1 MNRLNGL
8 VLAGGQSLR
17 MGKDKGQITYH
28 GQPQSIYLYN
38 LVRKLCGNTYLS
50 IREDQK
56 DLYADTL
63 PTITDRNVYRG
74 PFNGILSAHEFDPEA
89 SWLVVACDL
98 PLMDLSG
105 LRSLI
110 AERDTRKDATAMATR
125 KTGLPEPLAA
135 IWEAGTL
142 EKVPSYLE
150 NTESSCPRKY
160 LLNSDIKLVFPT
172 DDTILLNSNSE
183 EDYKEVMKILSTA

>member
-1 MNRLNGL
+1 
-8 VLAGGQSLR
+8 
-17 MGKDKGQITYH
+17 MGKDKGQIAYR

-38 LVRKLCGNTYLS
+38 LVSKLCGNTYLS

-74 PFNGILSAHEFDPEA
+74 PFNGIMSAHEFDPLA

-98 PLMDLSG
+98 PLMDISG
-105 LRSLI
+105 LKSLI
-110 AERDTRKDATAMATR
+110 AERDSSRDATAMATR

-142 EKVPSYLE
+142 DKVPSYLE
-150 NTESSCPRKY
+150 NSESSCPRKY
-160 LLNSDIKLVFPT
+160 LLNSDIKLVFPA

-183 EDYKEVMKILSTA
+183 EDYKEVMKILSAV

>member
-1 MNRLNGL
+1 MKKLNGL
-8 VLAGGQSLR
+8 VLAGGKSLR
-17 MGKDKGQITYH
+17 MGKDKGQIAYR

-38 LVRKLCGNTYLS
+38 LVSKLCGNTYLS

-74 PFNGILSAHEFDPEA
+74 PFNGIMSAHEFDPLA

-98 PLMDLSG
+98 PLMDISG
-105 LRSLI
+105 LKSLI
-110 AERDTRKDATAMATR
+110 AERDSSRDATAMATR

-142 EKVPSYLE
+142 DKVPSYLE
-150 NTESSCPRKY
+150 NSESSCPRKY
-160 LLNSDIKLVFPT
+160 LLNSDIKLVFPA

-183 EDYKEVMKILSTA
+183 EDYKEVMKILSAV